1 MTDFVTANLAAASD
15 EWNKFLSNLAQMK
28 KDLEEGVQTLP
39 GPLGSILSSA
49 FTTITGS
56 LRSIIPSLPTLPDI
70 NLQAQLTSLS
80 GLTEG
85 SDKHIALLND
95 IKTTFGDGITTA
107 GLDLDT
113 LVANA
118 RTAVAAGK
126 TLSGIIPNLTRPAD
140 LLSAAV
146 SGSDEIKQP
155 LKGPTT
161 ETAFTFTP
169 LTALTSR
176 IETIAAIIE
185 VNLTTTDEDD

>member
-15 EWNKFLSNLAQMK
+15 EWNKFLSNLEQMK
-28 KDLEEGVQTLP
+28 NDLAAGVQTLP
-39 GPLGSILSSA
+39 GSLGSILSSA

-126 TLSGIIPNLTRPAD
+126 TLSGIVPNFVKAADGLTDPIQKAN
-140 LLSAAV
+140 AV
-146 SGSDEIKQP
+146 LQA
-155 LKGPTT
+155 T
-161 ETAFTFTP
+161 EDSVKETVSTFTKNN
-169 LTALTSR
+169 ALSDH
-176 IETIAAIIE
+176 IAAF
-185 VNLTTTDEDD
+185 